1 MINPKINFRFV
12 EVMMDDG
19 VKVVLV
25 EIPEAEKEPTKYE
38 SEGYIRIGSN
48 LKPLS
53 SYKEKEAQLW
63 RMFDQIP

>member
-38 SEGYIRIGSN
+38 SEGRYQ
-48 LKPLS
+48 K
-53 SYKEKEAQLW
+53 K
-63 RMFDQIP
+63 

>member
-1 MINPKINFRFV
+1 
-12 EVMMDDG
+12 MMDDG

-48 LKPLS
+48 LKSLS